1 MNTAVSP
8 VTVPVPLIQ
17 PDRKV
22 RVYIDFD
29 GTISLQDI
37 GEQIFRVLGDSSRV
51 EQILAAMNDQSITT
65 TEGWHRLLETL
76 PPMSEEMLRNFV
88 LQYTIDPAFKE
99 FLHFAAERNF
109 DCAILSDGMDFY
121 IRLLLE
127 REGITNIPV
136 FSNHLVFQDNGS
148 MKLEFS
154 LQDEEC
160 RLCAHCKRNRV
171 VITSA
176 DEDYTVYIGN
186 GHSDMCAAQYCDF
199 IFAKDALLKFC
210 ERERIPFS
218 PYRNFR
224 DVQEKLAVITNKR
237 RLKKRHQAELKRR
250 ALYMRG

>member
-1 MNTAVSP
+1 MVHP
-8 VTVPVPLIQ
+8 VPVIQ

-29 GTISLQDI
+29 GTISTHDI
-37 GEQIFRVLGDSSRV
+37 GEQIFRVMGDTARV
-51 EQILAAMNDQSITT
+51 DKILTEMNDQSIST
-65 TEGWHRLLETL
+65 TEGWRRLLDTL
-76 PPMSEEMLRNFV
+76 PPMNEERLSNFV
-88 LQYTIDPAFKE
+88 LQYALDPAFKD
-99 FLHFAAERNF
+99 FLRFAAERQF
-109 DCAILSDGMDFY
+109 DCAIVSDGMDFY

-127 REGITNIPV
+127 REGITDIPV
-136 FSNHLVFQDNGS
+136 FSNHLVFLDDQTL
-148 MKLEFS
+148 KLEFS

-171 VITSA
+171 VVTSA

-199 IFAKDALLKFC
+199 IFAKDSLLKFC
-210 ERERIPFS
+210 EKERIPFS
-218 PYRNFR
+218 PFSNFR

>member
-1 MNTAVSP
+1 MNTAASAATSP
-8 VTVPVPLIQ
+8 APVIQ

-29 GTISLQDI
+29 GTISTEDI
-37 GEQIFRVLGDSSRV
+37 GEQIFRVLGDSNRV
-51 EQILAAMNDQSITT
+51 DEILIAMNNQSMST
-65 TEGWHRLLETL
+65 TEGWRRLLETL
-76 PPMSEEMLRNFV
+76 PPMNEERLRIFV
-88 LQYTIDPAFKE
+88 LQYSLDPAFKE
-99 FLHFAAERNF
+99 FLQFAAGRNF
-109 DCAILSDGMDFY
+109 ECAILSDGMDFY

-136 FSNHLVFQDNGS
+136 FSNHLVFRDDGA

-210 ERERIPFS
+210 EKERIPFS
-218 PYRNFR
+218 PYRNFK
-224 DVQEKLAVITNKR
+224 DVKEKLAVITNKR